1 MINNFTYFLYN
12 NDLTDYLNCYSTF
25 IMTRK
30 DLKNNI
36 LNHRMNL
43 LINCYTNNEKLKKY
57 KLIEY
62 YIRSYK
68 DNYQQSLISLNEETN
83 EKKEEE
89 NPEQRDEEVE
99 VHYKS
104 IINPNFN
111 PNPKPII
118 DYDEQD
124 RLYELKLQKEQEEKQ
139 RDIEIALENDYYND
153 YNDDYNNDDYEYYNT
168 DDDYDEYDLM
178 DEF

>member
-1 MINNFTYFLYN
+1 MINSFTYFLYSN
-12 NDLTDYLNCYSTF
+12 NLTDYLNCYSTF

-57 KLIEY
+57 KLMEY

-68 DNYQQSLISLNEETN
+68 DNYQESIMSLNDEET

-89 NPEQRDEEVE
+89 NPEQRDEEIE

-111 PNPKPII
+111 PKPKEII

-124 RLYELKLQKEQEEKQ
+124 KLYELKLQKEEEEKK
-139 RDIEIALENDYYND
+139 REIEIALENDYYND

>member
-62 YIRSYK
+62 YCRSYK
-68 DNYQQSLISLNEETN
+68 DNYKQSLISLNEEAN

-99 VHYKS
+99 VHYRS

-124 RLYELKLQKEQEEKQ
+124 RLYEMKLQKEEEEKQ

>member
-12 NDLTDYLNCYSTF
+12 NNLTDYLNCYSTF

-68 DNYQQSLISLNEETN
+68 DNYQESIISLNGEET

-89 NPEQRDEEVE
+89 NPEQREEEIE

-111 PNPKPII
+111 PKPKKII

-124 RLYELKLQKEQEEKQ
+124 KLYELKLQKEEEEKK
-139 RDIEIALENDYYND
+139 REIEIALENDYYND